1 MKNNINYSVRK
12 VVSALLAVVVLIS
25 AIQINRG
32 TAYADNNQD
41 KVVVVSLGDSY
52 SSGEGIEPFYG
63 QDKSLKNKVK
73 DLNWLA
79 HRSAKSWPGLLE
91 IPGISGTMK
100 DYWSE
105 STDSTACNGILLHHL
120 VLKQSIS
127 QQRSKRRSMIRKG
140 HFLLQ

>member
-63 QDKSLKNKVK
+63 QDKSLK
-73 DLNWLA
+73 
-79 HRSAKSWPGLLE
+79 
-91 IPGISGTMK
+91 
-100 DYWSE
+100 
-105 STDSTACNGILLHHL
+105 
-120 VLKQSIS
+120 
-127 QQRSKRRSMIRKG
+127 IR
-140 HFLLQ
+140 